1 MKYVNNGGGPYKTVL
16 YFVYSHSTRKV
27 IVVLFR
33 PLYYTILYYMLLASF
48 LIYQE
53 IPDVRDV
60 SYFFRHVNEY
70 EPIIHKTVRFSH
82 TYFHIVHDL
91 ARPLILIR

>member
-1 MKYVNNGGGPYKTVL
+1 
-16 YFVYSHSTRKV
+16 
-27 IVVLFR
+27 
-33 PLYYTILYYMLLASF
+33 MLLASF

-91 ARPLILIR
+91 ARPLILIRWSWDIWCEMTFSYFDVNTLNSMRHI